1 MFLKVAEEINSMSHV
16 LVAERHCRRQCSCLA
31 ARFDR
36 FLGFPFLAAFESFN
50 AMTHDLL
57 VSNDLYMQGS
67 LAFHD
72 CIFKMHLT
80 TRPVRVRV
88 TQDQNRIDIACMGN
102 YIFVSLYGMG
112 PIKYLQPIAP

>member
-1 MFLKVAEEINSMSHV
+1 MCWWQEGSVEGSV
-16 LVAERHCRRQCSCLA
+16 LVWPTDLVVL
-31 ARFDR
+31 
-36 FLGFPFLAAFESFN
+36 LGFPFLTAFESFN

-72 CIFKMHLT
+72 CIFKMHLIA
-80 TRPVRVRV
+80 RPVRVRV

-102 YIFVSLYGMG
+102 YICVSLYGMG
-112 PIKYLQPIAP
+112 E